1 MNKEK
6 NNGNSK
12 VYFDCN
18 ATAPILKEAC
28 QAALWS
34 MERVYANPSS
44 SHIAGAEAKLILE
57 ESRIQASKLLNVKPT
72 EIYFTS
78 GATEAIQISVLSVLN
93 WIKDQ
98 IKDEPS
104 FLNKKILISK
114 TEHKAVYNSIIHWKK
129 ILGVNLE
136 VVQIGVNSKGHISL
150 DEIQEHINDTV
161 FLCTMAVNNETGL
174 ITNLKEIE
182 KVIRSSASKVF
193 WLVDCVQALGK
204 ISLNFNDLSVDYA
217 TFSGHKVHAPKGI
230 GFLYLREK
238 APQCS
243 LIVGGGQERGIR
255 AGTENHP
262 GIAAIGVILEKLNKI
277 KDGCLDANFKTNQE
291 LFHFRS
297 LLLNSLVEA
306 FPAIEINTDLENS
319 VATTLNF
326 SVYGFTS
333 KELMRVFDAAGVS
346 LSGGS
351 ACNSKS
357 LDYSHVLEAMNLP
370 EWRKASAIRLSF
382 GLTTSQE
389 EIFLGIKNIQAAGKA
404 LKNSCLNL
412 ACKIIDDSID
422 NNSEDSLIHGITQLE
437 YDSSNTWLISDINT
451 RFCVIIDPT
460 FESIDRL
467 ISLIKCKNL
476 NIQAVLDTHSH
487 ADHVSARSCL
497 LEKLLLKNDA
507 CDELG
512 WNSESNILNFNSSTW
527 EIERLETPGHTLDSV
542 SYFLKNKSSL
552 DEKIECVFIGD
563 TVLIGGLG
571 RTDFSIS
578 DSKLFYDTIKNLDKK
593 LHDNTILCPAHDYS
607 QSIVTTWG
615 TEKRNNILLKKLFD
629 PLNCMS
635 EKEFFAEKKLIDSQ
649 LLETNLQGKLV
660 CGTISNSVLTDKSLP
675 TISIEDLDASVFEI
689 IDIRENAESILFK
702 NWNVLNFINPPK
714 NIPLTKI
721 VNFFN
726 YLINEE
732 NKNKPIAL
740 LCSTG
745 NRSLAIA
752 KSLRRIGIKNVWSI
766 SGGLALSQLKYDN
779 LYNF

>member
-1 MNKEK
+1 MSK
-6 NNGNSK
+6 NQINGNSK

-18 ATAPILKEAC
+18 ATAPILKDAC

-57 ESRIQASKLLNVKPT
+57 ESRLQASKLLNVKSS

-93 WIKDQ
+93 WIKEQ
-98 IKDEPS
+98 SKKDVS
-104 FLNKKILISK
+104 FQKKKILISK
-114 TEHKAVYNSIIHWKK
+114 TEHKAVYNSILHWKK
-129 ILGVNLE
+129 ILDLNIEIMQINVDDKGHVNL
-136 VVQIGVNSKGHISL
+136 N
-150 DEIQEHINDTV
+150 EIKEYLNETV

-182 KVIRSSASKVF
+182 KIIRSSASKVF

-204 ISLNFNDLSVDYA
+204 LSLNFNELSVDYA
-217 TFSGHKVHAPKGI
+217 TFSGHKVHAPKGV
-230 GFLYLREK
+230 GFLYLRDN

-262 GIAAIGVILEKLNKI
+262 GIAAFGVILEKLNKI
-277 KDGCLDANFKTNQE
+277 KDGCID
-291 LFHFRS
+291 FHFKSNHELLNYRK
-297 LLLNSLVEA
+297 LLLNTLMEA
-306 FPAIEINTDLENS
+306 FPTIEINTDMENS

-326 SVYGFTS
+326 SVYGFSS

-357 LDYSHVLEAMNLP
+357 LEYSHVLEAMNLP

-404 LKNSCLNL
+404 LRNSCLNL
-412 ACKIIDDSID
+412 TCKISDE
-422 NNSEDSLIHGITQLE
+422 SENQSENSLIHGITQLE

-451 RFCVIIDPT
+451 KSCVIIDPT

-467 ISLIKCKNL
+467 ISFIKCKNL
-476 NIQAVLDTHSH
+476 ELQAVLDTHSH
-487 ADHVSARSCL
+487 ADHLSARSIL
-497 LEKLLLKNDA
+497 LEKLSLKDTA
-507 CDELG
+507 FDPLG
-512 WNSESNILNFNSSTW
+512 WNSQTCILNFNSSTW
-527 EIERLETPGHTLDSV
+527 ELERFETPGHTLDSV
-542 SYFLKNKSSL
+542 SYFLKNKCSI

-578 DSKLFYDTIKNLDKK
+578 DNKLFYDTLRNLDNK
-593 LHDNTILCPAHDYS
+593 LHANTVLCPAHDYN

-629 PLNCMS
+629 PVNLMN
-635 EKEFFAEKKLIDSQ
+635 EIDFFTEKKLIDSQ
-649 LLETNLQGKLV
+649 LLETDIQGKLV
-660 CGTISNSVLTDKSLP
+660 CGTINNSVLTDKSLP
-675 TISIEDLDASVFEI
+675 IITIDDLDENIYDI

-702 NWNVLNFINPPK
+702 DWKILNFKKAPK

-726 YLINEE
+726 HVINNE

-766 SGGLALSQLKYDN
+766 SGGLALTRLKYEN
-779 LYNF
+779 SINY